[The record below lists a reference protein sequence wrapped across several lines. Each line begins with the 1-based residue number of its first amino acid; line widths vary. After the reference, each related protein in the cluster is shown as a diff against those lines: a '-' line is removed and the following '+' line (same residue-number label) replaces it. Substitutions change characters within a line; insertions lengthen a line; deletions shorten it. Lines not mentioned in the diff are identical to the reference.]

1 MKIKNTYPTAPKHT
15 LQRRKLLN
23 IVRWPF
29 WIAGYG
35 CPVLNL
41 IVGGKAWS
49 AVVVIALIMAWKLV
63 LCPDL
68 VEYNRISQ
76 FIKLIACS
84 CLLLGAID
92 LFLASGWAMKVIPL
106 VSFGGLVGSGLMFFT
121 DIQRQK
127 QNMLPM
133 LLLIFFCL
141 VASIVGVSV
150 LGKNSGWELIVM
162 GSVAL
167 AQLVAIICTLGGE
180 FLRELRRRFH
190 IK

>member
-167 AQLVAIICTLGGE
+167 VQLVAIICTLGGE

>member
-92 LFLASGWAMKVIPL
+92 LFLSSGWAMKVIPL

-133 LLLIFFCL
+133 LLLIFCCF

>member
-1 MKIKNTYPTAPKHT
+1 MKIKNTYPAPTKQT

-35 CPVLNL
+35 CPIINL
-41 IVGGKAWS
+41 IIGGKAWS
-49 AVVVIALIMAWKLV
+49 AVVVISLIMAWKLV

-92 LFLASGWAMKVIPL
+92 LFLASGWAIKVIPI
-106 VSFGGLVGSGLMFFT
+106 VSFGGLVGSGVMFFT
-121 DIQRQK
+121 DIQKQK

-141 VASIVGVSV
+141 IASIIGISA

-167 AQLVAIICTLGGE
+167 TQLLAIIFTLGKE

-190 IK
+190 IR

>member
-1 MKIKNTYPTAPKHT
+1 MKIKNTYPTAPKQT

-35 CPVLNL
+35 CPVINL

-49 AVVVIALIMAWKLV
+49 AVVVIALIMTWKLV

-133 LLLIFFCL
+133 LLLIFCCL